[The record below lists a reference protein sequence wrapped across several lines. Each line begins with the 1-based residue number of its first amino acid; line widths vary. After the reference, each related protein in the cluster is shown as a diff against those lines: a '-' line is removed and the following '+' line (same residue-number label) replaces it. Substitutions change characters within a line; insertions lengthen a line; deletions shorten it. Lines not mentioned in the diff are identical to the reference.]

1 MGDHRGSAAR
11 ADAQPVS
18 AVIAGSK
25 DPAYVT
31 GSKDP
36 ACLTIEGML
45 FRAALLAGHGAR
57 AAALARRLAAV
68 TRAGGGRSCLEAGA
82 PIQLTVDAPGPPSL
96 RVGLRLG
103 DTLTA
108 SALGAVMPEASLRHT
123 RDMLTRLPPAQ
134 HSSLGAWLFW
144 SEHRQSVFVD
154 LRDPLPA
161 DAVARLHCVLD
172 RQQRERFERL
182 SHLLAHARPWAL
194 RIDAEGADVRRLHLH
209 WLIER
214 RVSPAVVSEAIAPGA
229 WPRAVAVLGTLLRRP
244 ESSGRWVVA
253 TPLDGLTEPALRI
266 GNTGWALAPEE
277 DDRKHRVVADVMQNL
292 GGPRDY
298 AEALWSLCRGAA
310 SADWRVGR
318 ACELRIAEDS
328 VRARLFFTPQVQV
341 WTTSTAGT
349 SSSDPLI
356 S

>member
-11 ADAQPVS
+11 VDAQPVS
-18 AVIAGSK
+18 AVT
-25 DPAYVT
+25 V
-31 GSKDP
+31 
-36 ACLTIEGML
+36 EGLL
-45 FRAALLAGHGAR
+45 FRAALLAGHGAG
-57 AAALARRLAAV
+57 AAALARRLAAI
-68 TRAGGGRSCLEAGA
+68 TRTGGGRSCLEAGA
-82 PIQLTVDAPGPPSL
+82 PLQVTVDAPGPLSL

-103 DTLTA
+103 DDLTS
-108 SALGAVMPEASLRHT
+108 SALAAVMPEASLRQT
-123 RDMLTRLPPAQ
+123 RELLSRLPPAV
-134 HSSLGAWLFW
+134 HSSLGTWLFW
-144 SEHRQSVFVD
+144 SEHQQSVFVD
-154 LRDPLPA
+154 LRDPSPQ
-161 DAVARLHCVLD
+161 DAVARLRCVLD
-172 RQQRERFERL
+172 REQRTRFEQLFHL
-182 SHLLAHARPWAL
+182 SAHARPWAL
-194 RIDAEGADVRRLHLH
+194 RIDTDGPDVRRLHLH

-214 RVSPAVVSEAIAPGA
+214 RVSPAVVAEAIAPGA
-229 WPRAVAVLGTLLRRP
+229 WSRAVSVLGSFLRRP

-253 TPLDGLTEPALRI
+253 TPIDGLSEPALRI

-277 DDRKHRVVADVMQNL
+277 DGRKHRVVADVMQSL

-318 ACELRIAEDS
+318 ACELRIAEAG